1 MGVPC
6 YAPRMTFRLART
18 FLALLLFATFAP
30 AHAQTAD
37 DCANCYTE
45 QEAREDLETLYA
57 RLQQEHVNLFARRS
71 KAEYDAHLQ
80 ELLAR
85 IDGPVPRADFHLML
99 QDAMA
104 FGNIGH
110 SKTEAALADV
120 FAHIG
125 IGGKIIPISIV
136 YRGERMI
143 TDNWTGEGAAL
154 PPGSRIA
161 ALGGIAVA
169 EFESRARKIV
179 SADNLR
185 LLRSQVEM
193 GMPAYLYLIFG
204 PVDGLMVDYIA
215 PNGKPGSHRVAAVT
229 IGDMYALQGARA
241 LPRPDRKAGARI
253 HRDLGDGVFY
263 LQPGPFSA
271 TESERGED
279 GEAYAIEPFRAF
291 VSEAFAAMAE
301 SGAQDLIIDLRDN
314 GGGDASF
321 SDLIIARLVDAP
333 YRYASRYEVRAGPN
347 TKAVWADRPGDPDTI
362 AGRLAAAVADA
373 EEGDLVSIE
382 LPETQPI
389 ADNAFGG
396 RVWVLVNRHSYSNAA
411 VIAALMQ
418 DLGIATIMG
427 EETADV
433 PTTYGA
439 VESFSLPHSGASIIY
454 PKAYMVRPSGS
465 EEARGVVPEF
475 VIAPN
480 PVGQS
485 KDLMLET
492 AVRQVLLSR

>member
-1 MGVPC
+1 MI
-6 YAPRMTFRLART
+6 FRFARK
-18 FLALLLFATFAP
+18 FLALLFLAMFTS
-30 AHAQTAD
+30 AHAQSAD

-80 ELLAR
+80 ELLAG
-85 IDGPVPRADFHLML
+85 IDGPVPRAEFHLML

-110 SKTEAALADV
+110 AKTEAALVDV

-125 IGGKIIPISIV
+125 NGGTIIPLSIV

-143 TDNWTGEGAAL
+143 TDNWTGEGDAL
-154 PPGSRIA
+154 PPGSRIM
-161 ALGGIAVA
+161 ALGGMPVA
-169 EFESRARKIV
+169 EFESRAREVV
-179 SADNLR
+179 SADTRR
-185 LLRSQVEM
+185 LLRSQIEM

-204 PVDGLMVDYIA
+204 PVDDLLVDYVA
-215 PNGKPGSHRVAAVT
+215 PSGQPGSQRVVAVT
-229 IGDMYALQGARA
+229 FGEMYALQDARA
-241 LPRPDRKAGARI
+241 LPQADRKAGARI
-253 HRDLGDGVFY
+253 HRELGNGVFY

-279 GEAYAIEPFRAF
+279 GEAYTIEPFRAF
-291 VSEAFAAMAE
+291 VNEAFTAMAK

-314 GGGDASF
+314 SGGDTSF

-347 TKAVWADRPGDPDTI
+347 TKAVWADRPRDLDTI
-362 AGRLAAAVADA
+362 AGRIAAAVADA
-373 EEGDLVSIE
+373 EEGELVSLE

-439 VESFSLPHSGASIIY
+439 VESFSLPNSGASIVY

-465 EEARGVVPEF
+465 EKASGVVPEF
-475 VIAPN
+475 IIAPN
-480 PVGQS
+480 PVGERH
-485 KDLMLET
+485 DLMLET
-492 AVRQVLLSR
+492 AIRQILLSR